1 MEQKKLR
8 WKDVYNENKQR
19 RYSEIVGIKEEN
31 VEIESNSFKTLKER
45 KYIILTASII
55 LLIALIWSFK
65 NDIKLLFIVLGF
77 FAIAG
82 ICFFVFNYF
91 KFICQEDGLYVRFG
105 FQEGKFKYERLKSVY
120 LSKYNEYSFFI
131 PNKRVYSVVIRYS
144 DNNNRIKE
152 LSFPNYFIKPD
163 EAMKF
168 LDNFEIKAA
177 EESDFVQYERFKMLK
192 KIGKAI
198 ITILFVLTVLG
209 MFLQGIRGV

>member
-82 ICFFVFNYF
+82 I
-91 KFICQEDGLYVRFG
+91 
-105 FQEGKFKYERLKSVY
+105 
-120 LSKYNEYSFFI
+120 LSLI
-131 PNKRVYSVVIRYS
+131 HI
-144 DNNNRIKE
+144 
-152 LSFPNYFIKPD
+152 
-163 EAMKF
+163 
-168 LDNFEIKAA
+168 
-177 EESDFVQYERFKMLK
+177 
-192 KIGKAI
+192 
-198 ITILFVLTVLG
+198 
-209 MFLQGIRGV
+209 